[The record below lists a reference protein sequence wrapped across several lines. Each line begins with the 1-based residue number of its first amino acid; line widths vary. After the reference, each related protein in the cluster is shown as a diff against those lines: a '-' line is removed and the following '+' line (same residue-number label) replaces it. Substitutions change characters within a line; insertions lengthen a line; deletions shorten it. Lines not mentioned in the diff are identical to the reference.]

1 MCNFLWNL
9 NSRINYVYIQCLEKY
24 NVKTFSV
31 RPELRGVAG
40 PEVLVGEEDGEEGS
54 SGHCLQE
61 DSARSLR
68 SKQLRNGSRKRSLLR
83 RSQVKRIQKC
93 N

>member
-1 MCNFLWNL
+1 
-9 NSRINYVYIQCLEKY
+9 
-24 NVKTFSV
+24 
-31 RPELRGVAG
+31 
-40 PEVLVGEEDGEEGS
+40 
-54 SGHCLQE
+54 
-61 DSARSLR
+61 LR